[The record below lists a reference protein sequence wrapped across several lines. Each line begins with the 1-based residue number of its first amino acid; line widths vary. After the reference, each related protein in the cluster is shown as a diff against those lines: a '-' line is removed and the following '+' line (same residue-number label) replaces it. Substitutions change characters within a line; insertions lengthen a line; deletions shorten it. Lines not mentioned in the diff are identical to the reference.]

1 MQTRIVAEA
10 EFELGAA
17 IGHYEEIEPGLGLRL
32 KDEARAAMAWIGE
45 HPTLPRIRPQGY
57 RRVNLK
63 VFRYYVAY
71 AVLNDTIWVLAI
83 AHGHR
88 RPEFWIARKSQTT

>member
-10 EFELGAA
+10 ERELSAA
-17 IGHYEEIEPGLGLRL
+17 IERYETIEPGLGVRL
-32 KDEARAAMAWIGE
+32 KNEARAAIAWIGE
-45 HPTLPRIRPQGY
+45 HPMLPRNRPPGY

-71 AVLNDTIWVLAI
+71 AILNDIVWILAI
-83 AHGHR
+83 APGHR
-88 RPEFWIARKSQTT
+88 RPEFWIERQSQTT

>member
-10 EFELGAA
+10 ELELAAA
-17 IGHYEEIEPGLGLRL
+17 IGRYEEIEPGLGLQL
-32 KDEARAAMAWIGE
+32 KEEARAAIDWIGE
-45 HPTLPRIRPQGY
+45 HPLLPRLRPTGY

-63 VFRYYVAY
+63 VFRYYIAY
-71 AVLNDTIWVLAI
+71 AVLADTVWILAI

-88 RPEFWIARKSQTT
+88 RPEFWVERKSQTG